1 MMTSSPTNGQNH
13 DRSPIF
19 PQHQQQQQQ
28 QQQQRLPPQLQNTAG
43 MTHTQK
49 IPARFVPSTKRLVN
63 LLNRKYGAGCYAVEM
78 RHNVYT
84 VTVDN
89 DNLELSPADLETLC
103 R

>member
-19 PQHQQQQQQ
+19 PQHQQQQQ

-49 IPARFVPSTKRLVN
+49 IPARFVPSTRRLVN